1 MKAKVIKYSILLVL
15 GVLAACRKELPN
27 FPDAESPVL
36 FFQANGDGLDFRVD
50 AGINGF
56 AFNATSEQLF
66 RGSLLKGIFT
76 KPDSVLTLSFY
87 AGDIFSELSLSDFEN
102 LNNFEFVSWNN
113 MIIHGISEADMVNS
127 IFTNISF
134 SLSPNFGSSNQNFTN
149 PGRYDLYLWATRDG
163 IDNITLQNE
172 VVIGYEH
179 DYVFELQ
186 GEIVASSGIL
196 ITGQILNNTSPI
208 QRVEWTCGNNSQTTS
223 NQNVQFSN
231 VGSANTLIAKVTFE
245 DGTVRT
251 RSIGVGLENGPVVQD
266 YVYVLEANQPV
277 TFNKKLV
284 LNLQLNNSNYSSLG
298 ITDFPSGAPNLTV
311 VEHTLYTDPVTQK
324 KAYLFKVNGLVY
336 VKDILSSEVKTIQV
350 ESIFGL
356 PIDF

>member
-1 MKAKVIKYSILLVL
+1 MNVKVIKYSIWLFF
-15 GVLAACRKELPN
+15 GVLASCRKELPTL
-27 FPDAESPVL
+27 PTADSPVL
-36 FFQANGDGLDFRVD
+36 FFESNGDGLNFRVD
-50 AGINGF
+50 AGINDF
-56 AFNATSEQLF
+56 AFNTVSEQLF
-66 RGSLLKGIFT
+66 GSSVLKGIFA
-76 KPDSVLTLSFY
+76 KPDSSLSLSFY
-87 AGDIFSELSLSDFEN
+87 AGDIFRALTLSDFEN
-102 LNNFEFVSWNN
+102 LSNLEFVAWNN
-113 MIIHGISEADMVNS
+113 TIIHGISEADMVNS
-127 IFTNISF
+127 IFNNNSF

-149 PGRYDLYLWATRDG
+149 PGRYDLYLWANREG
-163 IDNITLQNE
+163 VEIILQNE

-208 QRVEWTCGNNSQTTS
+208 QRVEWTCGNNNQTTT

-231 VGSANTLIAKVTFE
+231 VGSANILTAKVTFE

-251 RSIGVGLENGPVVQD
+251 RSIGVGLENGPLIQD
-266 YVYVLEANQPV
+266 YVYILEANHPV
-277 TFNKKLV
+277 LFNKKLV
-284 LNLQLNNSNYSSLG
+284 LNMEINGVNYSSMG
-298 ITDFPSGAPNLTV
+298 ITDFPLGAPNLTV

-336 VKDILSSEVKTIQV
+336 VKDILTSEVKTIQV
-350 ESIFGL
+350 ESVFGL